1 MQIKSLDSENT
12 NYLKKE
18 DINQRYLKNY
28 IPTKWIILSIIFGF
42 DTILM
47 NSKIFASDSYTKI
60 EYGDTIIG
68 TYMFFLEIMPS
79 NVFLILLLIS
89 IIGIIVLN
97 MKIKKKTDN
106 LKLKTIRKGFIF
118 LLMLVVIWFVFL
130 FICALTS
137 NY

>member
-1 MQIKSLDSENT
+1 MQIKSLDNENT

-18 DINQRYLKNY
+18 YINQRYLKNY

>member
-1 MQIKSLDSENT
+1 MQIKSLDNENT